1 MTHYNNGRSFEYK
14 VMEDLSVSGWVS
26 VRAAGSKGTT
36 KADIVAFHPDG
47 RIMMVQCKTN
57 GIISAEEWNRLHEV
71 AGWNEHSTAVIAE
84 RPKRGKIAYWAIT
97 GKRVPYKPTVNRI
110 EYFPHSSSKS
120 PVPVGLD
127 S

>member
-14 VMEDLSVSGWVS
+14 VIDDLSVSGWVS

-36 KADIVAFHPDG
+36 KADIIAFHPTRG
-47 RIMMVQCKTN
+47 IMLVQCKTN

-71 AGWNEHSTAVIAE
+71 AGWNGNTAVIAE
-84 RPKRGKIAYWAIT
+84 RPKRGKIAYWRIT

-110 EYFPHSSSKS
+110 EYFPHEDSVL
-120 PVPVGLD
+120 VPLD
-127 S
+127 N